1 MQADTFAAQAIPLVM
16 ILFAFYCIVLRPGN
30 LTEARR
36 WKAVRSMTGGERV
49 TFASGI
55 VGTFV
60 GRHGGEEDGEYE
72 IEVCAGVTLRVR
84 ERCILTVDEPDREL
98 AASG

>member
-30 LTEARR
+30 LAEARR
-36 WKAVRSMTGGERV
+36 WSAVRSMRGGERV
-49 TFASGI
+49 TFASGVI
-55 VGTFV
+55 GTFV
-60 GRHGGEEDGEYE
+60 RRHGGEEDGEYE
-72 IEVCAGVTLRVR
+72 IEVCEGVTLRVR
-84 ERCILTVDEPDREL
+84 ERCILTVAEPEREL